1 MEHEGKGLKAAN
13 AEGERISGFTV
24 ERQVGGLGSA
34 GLKVQGADCTQS
46 AVSEDGESV
55 ALMVAGSWMRLVSLL
70 LKLQVDRKME
80 ACLVAHESPA
90 KDAAVQS
97 SPTSRAPSH
106 YLCRTMESWPRSMR
120 QVQPLPGPGAIAHE
134 HRGLVG
140 RVLRVPH
147 KPQPHPSDR
156 TLTKLTKKKA

>member
-97 SPTSRAPSH
+97 SPTSRASEGDGPHRITCVGPWSH
-106 YLCRTMESWPRSMR
+106 GLGPCDRCNLCRGPA
-120 QVQPLPGPGAIAHE
+120 PLPTNIE
-134 HRGLVG
+134 
-140 RVLRVPH
+140 
-147 KPQPHPSDR
+147 DW
-156 TLTKLTKKKA
+156 